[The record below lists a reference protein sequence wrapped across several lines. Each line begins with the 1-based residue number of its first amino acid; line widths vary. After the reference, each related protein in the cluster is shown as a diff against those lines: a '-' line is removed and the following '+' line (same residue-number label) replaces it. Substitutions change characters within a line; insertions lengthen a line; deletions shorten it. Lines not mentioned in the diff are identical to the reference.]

1 MSLCGLYTRRRKPEG
16 SHPSPSLQGNLL
28 LKHRVVRAY
37 QYVPLNE
44 EADEIRLLTLLPG
57 TFSSEI
63 RLRLDITPFT
73 QHRVPKFE
81 AVSYAWGSTENPVNV
96 FIGKSG
102 RETLT
107 VTQNLAKALPYL
119 RHKDKP
125 RILWI
130 DAICVDQQNP
140 KERGHQ
146 VKRMANIYS
155 KAVKVLIWLG
165 LESDDSSRAMDCL
178 NYIASKVKVDFD
190 TSSMWPTTNDTHW
203 GDMRVALTLDEVDV
217 MAVFRFTQRPWF
229 GRLWIWQEALLA
241 SGKTEV
247 MCGSRSIPWVAL
259 RTAVFCL
266 YAKPKPWLLFGQQLE
281 FWARIEAICNLC
293 RGKKDYSIEEIIDK
307 TKSCICS
314 DPRDKIYA
322 LLSLLWPGDGN
333 GIEPDYTKSVY
344 EVYQH
349 AALSLIQATRR
360 LAVLNTVE
368 IHEHL
373 EGVPSWVPNVS
384 TFLSFHTLCLN
395 L

>member
-1 MSLCGLYTRRRKPEG
+1 
-16 SHPSPSLQGNLL
+16 
-28 LKHRVVRAY
+28 VY

-44 EADEIRLLTLLPG
+44 EAHEIRLLTLLPG

-63 RLRLDITPFT
+63 RLCLDITPFT
-73 QHRVPKFE
+73 QHLVPEFE
-81 AVSYAWGSTENPVNV
+81 AVSYAWGSTENPVDILV
-96 FIGKSG
+96 GESG
-102 RETLT
+102 RQALT

-146 VKRMANIYS
+146 VKRMVDIYS

-178 NYIASKVKVDFD
+178 NYIASNVKVEFE
-190 TSSMWPTTNDTHW
+190 TNSMRPATNDIHW
-203 GDMRVALTLDEVDV
+203 GDMGVAPAVDEVDV
-217 MAVFRFTQRPWF
+217 VAVFHLIQRPWF

-241 SGKTEV
+241 SGETEV
-247 MCGSRSIPWVAL
+247 MCGSRSILWVAL

-266 YAKPKPWLLFGQQLE
+266 YVKPKPWHLFGQQLE
-281 FWARIEAICNLC
+281 FFARIEAVFDLC
-293 RGKKDYSIEEIIDK
+293 LGRTPYSIKNIIDD
-307 TKSCICS
+307 TKSCVCS

-322 LLSLLWPGDGN
+322 LLSLLRASDRT

-349 AALSLIQATRR
+349 ATLSIIESSRQLDVLATI
-360 LAVLNTVE
+360 E
-368 IHEHL
+368 SHEHL

-384 TFLSFHTLCLN
+384 TFLLFHTIHPN